1 MSEFENVGI
10 DGLAPFQNQAA
21 FNTYWTYNP
30 STKEAF
36 WAQLSSRYQ
45 YFGMRYLQQWLYWYD
60 GWVPYFHNENNGI
73 FSTKLAQSLTNRIAQ
88 KVYGGRLMFK
98 NLGNEK
104 CGHEPNEALQ
114 KVSDWAADNYSAAVY
129 RAILYAAV
137 GGTSLI
143 KANCD
148 SKGLWTEALRIDSF
162 IPSFDFRGQLAKVTC
177 YLSQSGDVKKND
189 DGKAVQNYYLVEE
202 RYFGDYEVPPFGT
215 KKKNVPL
222 VKYSVKYATGII
234 GTGGDFT
241 NSNCQEVPFKRLPK
255 KVRTDILKN
264 YGALEFDTP
273 KMLPF
278 DGWLGCEI
286 VKWTENV
293 SDLPQLP
300 FGESL
305 IAPIISQLMVY
316 DYYFSA
322 FATDMYTGRAKVLMP
337 GYMIDNAKATAHQ
350 NYNSNFDSF
359 LYKKYPSKNPEAEK
373 PIPLQFDLRS
383 QEWATIRNS
392 LLENIAVSLGINT
405 STIAGFLGDNNA
417 RTAREVSTEENETAG
432 YINSKRAIIERPLNR
447 FLEKVCKYMGL
458 VDRVGVRWSGAGLTN
473 MQSLSEILA
482 TGLSSGFISRRKA
495 VQMFNYDDDDAQVE
509 EEYQRAQAETDKR
522 ESNQY
527 AGFGAFGGDEALP
540 E

>member
-1 MSEFENVGI
+1 MSDFQNVGV
-10 DGLAPFQNQAA
+10 DGLAPFQNSAA

-36 WAQLSSRYQ
+36 WAQLASRYQ
-45 YFGMRYLQQWLYWYD
+45 YFGIKYLQHWLYWYD
-60 GWVPYFHNENNGI
+60 GWVPYFHNSENGI
-73 FSTKLAQSLTNRIAQ
+73 FSTKLAQSLTNRIVS

-98 NLGNEK
+98 NVGKEN

-114 KVSDWAADNYSAAVY
+114 RVSDWATDNFSAAAYKGILYSAA
-129 RAILYAAV
+129 
-137 GGTSLI
+137 GGTSLL

-148 SKGLWTEALRIDSF
+148 KNGLWTEATRIDSF
-162 IPSFDFRGQLAKVTC
+162 IPSFDFRGNLSKVQC
-177 YLSQSGDVKKND
+177 YLSQYADLSKDESKQTD
-189 DGKAVQNYYLVEE
+189 NYYLVEE
-202 RYFGDYEVPPFGT
+202 RWFGDYDLAIG
-215 KKKNVPL
+215 KKRNVPL
-222 VKYSVKYATGII
+222 VQYCVKKATGIVGAGADLTSI
-234 GTGGDFT
+234 HTE
-241 NSNCQEVPFKRLPK
+241 SVPFRRLPK

-264 YGALEFDTP
+264 YSVLEFDTP

-278 DGWLGCEI
+278 DNWLGVEVI
-286 VKWTENV
+286 KWTENV

-305 IAPIISQLMVY
+305 LAPIIAPLMAY

-322 FATDMYTGRAKVLMP
+322 FATDMYVGRGKVLMP
-337 GYMIDNAKATAHQ
+337 GYMIDNVNAQRQQ

-373 PIPLQFDLRS
+373 PIPLQFDLRA
-383 QEWATIRNS
+383 QDWATIRNS

-432 YINSKRAIIERPLNR
+432 YINTKRAIIERPLNR
-447 FLEKVCKYMGL
+447 FLEQVCKYMGL
-458 VDRVGVRWSGAGLTN
+458 VDRVAVRWSGAGLTN

-482 TGLSSGFISRRKA
+482 TGLNAGFISRRKA

-509 EEYQRAQAETDKR
+509 EEYQRAQGEADQR

-527 AGFGAFGGDEALP
+527 AGFGAFGGDERLP